1 MGSIK
6 QFMGMAPKKEGDK
19 LYSPSNLA
27 LKMAVKD
34 KTDYDHS
41 VYENGRKGQE
51 VKILIIGTEEDQLV
65 MQNGSSVFNRESS
78 SRVICSHATLEK
90 GWFQV

>member
-41 VYENGRKGQE
+41 VYENAVKG
-51 VKILIIGTEEDQLV
+51 K
-65 MQNGSSVFNRESS
+65 
-78 SRVICSHATLEK
+78 K
-90 GWFQV
+90 